1 MGVLGRLQIW
11 LRFGRYLLWEFRWS
25 IGVFWSLILVGGL
38 ILYRCY
44 HHHDLRYFEACYA
57 VFCLIFLEPVLE
69 FPDEWYL
76 QPLFF
81 LLPVVGLGAVADSIV
96 RLAYLIFTSKQRL
109 PEWNRMAAS
118 LCRNHVIVVGAGK
131 VGYRVIQGLLELKE
145 TVVVIE
151 RESTSNLFDEILSWG
166 VPVITGDARHKKTL
180 HEAGVEHA
188 KAVILATSD
197 DLANLDAA
205 LTARE
210 LMPKVRVVL
219 RLFDETLASKFAG
232 AFSMPAISTAHVAA
246 PAFIAA
252 ATGRKVYQEFQLAG
266 QQVHLIDMTICADSR
281 LAGTLVGDVQ
291 GDKQINIVL
300 HQGPDGVNV
309 NPDHDVRLRPG
320 DTILVI
326 APIERLVKLEA
337 ANRPAGAAAGHAAQ
351 TAQPPAALTVGL
363 PAAGSKE

>member
-1 MGVLGRLQIW
+1 MRVLERLRIS
-11 LRFGRYLLWEFRWS
+11 LRFGQYLLWEFRWP
-25 IGVFWSLILVGGL
+25 IGIFSSLILVGGL
-38 ILYRCY
+38 ILHRWY

-81 LLPVVGLGAVADSIV
+81 LLPVVGLGAIADSIV
-96 RLAYLIFTSKQRL
+96 RLAYLVFTRKQKL

-131 VGYRVIQGLLELKE
+131 VGYRVIKGLLELKE
-145 TVVVIE
+145 TVVAIE
-151 RESTSNLFDEILSWG
+151 REATSDLFDEILSWG

-180 HEAGVEHA
+180 HDAGVEYA

-210 LMPKVRVVL
+210 LVPNVRVVL

-232 AFSMPAISTAHVAA
+232 AFSMPAISTASVAA

-252 ATGRKVYQEFQLAG
+252 ATGRKVYQEFHLAG
-266 QQVHLIDMTICADSR
+266 QQVYLIDMTIRADSR
-281 LAGTLVGDVQ
+281 LVGMQVGDVQ
-291 GDKQINIVL
+291 SDKQVNIVM
-300 HQGPDGVNV
+300 HQGPTGVDV
-309 NPDHDVRLRPG
+309 NPDHDVKLNPG

-326 APIERLVKLEA
+326 APIERLIKLES
-337 ANRPAGAAAGHAAQ
+337 ANRPAEVAEREAQ
-351 TAQPPAALTVGL
+351 LIQPPAALTVGSP
-363 PAAGSKE
+363 PAVTED

>member
-1 MGVLGRLQIW
+1 MGFLGRLQIS
-11 LRFGRYLLWEFRWS
+11 LRFARYLLWEFRWP
-25 IGVFWSLILVGGL
+25 IGVFWSLVLVGGL
-38 ILYRCY
+38 VLYRFY
-44 HHHDLRYFEACYA
+44 HHHDLKYFEACYA
-57 VFCLIFLEPVLE
+57 VFCLIFLEPVLD

-81 LLPVVGLGAVADSIV
+81 LLPVIGLGAVADSIV
-96 RLAYLIFTSKQRL
+96 RLAYLVFTRKQKL

-145 TVVVIE
+145 TVVVVE
-151 RESTSNLFDEILSWG
+151 RESASELFDEILSWG
-166 VPVITGDARHKKTL
+166 VPVIHGDARHKKTL
-180 HEAGVEHA
+180 HDAGVEHA
-188 KAVILATSD
+188 RAVILATSD

-210 LMPKVRVVL
+210 LAPKVRVVL

-252 ATGRKVYQEFQLAG
+252 ATGRTVYHEFHLAG
-266 QQVHLIDMTICADSR
+266 QQVYLIDVSISPGSR
-281 LAGTLVGDVQ
+281 LAGMRVGEIQSDRQV
-291 GDKQINIVL
+291 NIVM
-300 HQGPDGVNV
+300 HQGTGGVNL
-309 NPDHDVRLRPG
+309 NPDHDVRLSPG

-326 APIERLVKLEA
+326 APIERLVALESL
-337 ANRPAGAAAGHAAQ
+337 NRSAAG
-351 TAQPPAALTVGL
+351 PAPLMTSGGA
-363 PAAGSKE
+363 